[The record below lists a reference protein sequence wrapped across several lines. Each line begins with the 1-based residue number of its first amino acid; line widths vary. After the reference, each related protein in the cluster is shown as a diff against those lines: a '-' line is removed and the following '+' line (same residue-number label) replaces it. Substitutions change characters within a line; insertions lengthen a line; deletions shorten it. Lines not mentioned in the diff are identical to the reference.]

1 MPEEGKSILNY
12 NQDKHFLKIS
22 FIIYVDTELLKEK
35 IKACDN
41 NSEESSTT
49 KVSKHTACG
58 YSLFTHY

>member
-12 NQDKHFLKIS
+12 NQGKHFLKIS